1 MIESVGYE
9 LPPYSGGIVGWDIGG
24 VNTKATRLTL
34 QPAAGALSLCVPY
47 ELQRNLSDLG
57 PTLRSAARQL
67 GWAEDDLHAITMT
80 AELSQAFRSKREG
93 VGFILEALEATFP
106 PDRLHVYTVAG
117 KFVRPHNARLQPL
130 EVAASN
136 WSATA
141 HWVARLAPTCV
152 LIDIGTT
159 TTDLI
164 PIVNGEV
171 SAEGRTDLERLG
183 TGELVYTGVVR
194 TPVEAV
200 THQVLLRGRSTGLAS
215 EGFALMGD
223 VFLWRGAL
231 PCEDYTFPTPDG
243 RPATRTFAGERIAR
257 AVCADREMLDEGDID
272 EIAETL
278 CHAQQE
284 RISGALQRIR
294 LRYPQ
299 IDAAIVTGLGAFLGM
314 DAARAAGLTPRLL
327 SDTADVPPQTAPASA
342 VALLLRQNLAL
353 LDE

>member
-1 MIESVGYE
+1 VIESVGYE
-9 LPPYSGGIVGWDIGG
+9 LPYSGGILGWDIGG

-34 QPAAGALSLCVPY
+34 QPAVRTLSLSVAY
-47 ELQRNLSDLG
+47 ELQRNLSALG

-67 GWAEDDLHAITMT
+67 GGPEDDLHAITMT

-106 PDRLHVYTVAG
+106 SDRLHVYTVAG
-117 KFVRPHNARLQPL
+117 KFVSPHDARRQPL

-141 HWVARLAPTCV
+141 HWVATLAPTCV

-171 SAEGRTDLERLG
+171 SAQGRTDLERLG

-200 THQVLLRGRSTGLAS
+200 TNQVLLRGRPTGLAS
-215 EGFALMGD
+215 EAFAVMGD
-223 VFLWRGAL
+223 VFLWQRTL
-231 PCEDYTFPTPDG
+231 RCEDYTSPTPDG
-243 RPATRTFAGERIAR
+243 RPATRTFAGERLAR
-257 AVCADREMLDEGDID
+257 SVCADREMLDEGDID
-272 EIAETL
+272 EIAGVL
-278 CHAQQE
+278 SHAQQE
-284 RISGALQRIR
+284 RISEALRRIR

-299 IDAAIVTGLGAFLGM
+299 IEAAIVTGLGAFLGM
-314 DAARAAGLTPRLL
+314 DAARAAGLDPRLL
-327 SDTADVPPQTAPASA
+327 SDTADVSPQTAPATA
-342 VALLLRQNLAL
+342 VAWLLLQNLASAR
-353 LDE
+353 